1 MNDLTSPKYDQIS
14 KPGPQ
19 DYATHALS
27 AATWKAYQNDLN
39 HFLAWG
45 GVIPAS
51 EGMVADYLTE
61 QAPRFSTSTLKR
73 RLVAISKAHRMA
85 SHTDPVRSQIVQLT
99 MRGIRRVHGKPQS
112 QVSPIMK
119 DDLIVMLSHMPDNL
133 KGCRDRAL
141 LLTGFCAALRRS
153 ELASIRCEDIEISN
167 QGIVLTLPRS
177 KTDQFSDGRKIGI
190 PRGRGKIC
198 PVSSLEAWL
207 EHSGL
212 TTGPLFRAISKGMT
226 LSFAQISDRAI
237 ANIVKDYA
245 LKAGLDPAKY
255 SGHSLRSGLC
265 SSAAQHGYSSWV
277 IRKQSGHKTD
287 AMLYRYIR
295 IGDLFTDN
303 AAALF

>member
-1 MNDLTSPKYDQIS
+1 MNDLISSKYNQTIKS
-14 KPGPQ
+14 EPQ

-39 HFLAWG
+39 HFLAWK
-45 GVIPAS
+45 GVIPAT

-61 QAPRFSTSTLKR
+61 HAPRFSIATLKR
-73 RLVAISKAHRMA
+73 RLVALSKAHCMA
-85 SHTDPVRSQIVQLT
+85 GYTDPVQSQIVQLT
-99 MRGIRRVHGKPQS
+99 MWGIRRVHGKPQS
-112 QVSPIMK
+112 QVSPVMK

-177 KTDQFSDGRKIGI
+177 KTDQFGEGRKIGI

-198 PVSSLEAWL
+198 PVASLEVWL

-212 TTGPLFRAISKGMT
+212 TTGPLFRAISKGMA
-226 LSFAQISDRAI
+226 LGAVQISDRAI
-237 ANIVKDYA
+237 ANIVKEYA
-245 LKAGLDPAKY
+245 LKAGLDPTKY
-255 SGHSLRSGLC
+255 SGHSLRSGLAT
-265 SSAAQHGYSSWV
+265 SAAEQGFSSWE
-277 IRKQSGHKTD
+277 IRRQTGHASD
-287 AMLYRYIR
+287 QMLQRYIR
-295 IGDLFTDN
+295 LGSLFQRN

>member
-1 MNDLTSPKYDQIS
+1 MGTVVKEKDGRFRVRIRRKVRGVLIDKSARFERLTDARKWDQQIEAEITAGKFFKTLEAEQHTLNDVLLRYKQ
-14 KPGPQ
+14 
-19 DYATHALS
+19 HLALE
-27 AATWKAYQNDLN
+27 N
-39 HFLAWG
+39 
-45 GVIPAS
+45 P
-51 EGMVADYLTE
+51 
-61 QAPRFSTSTLKR
+61 R
-73 RLVAISKAHRMA
+73 RLKTVKHLLDWWA
-85 SHTDPVRSQIVQLT
+85 
-99 MRGIRRVHGKPQS
+99 GK
-112 QVSPIMK
+112 
-119 DDLIVMLSHMPDNL
+119 LGNL
-133 KGCRDRAL
+133 KGCRDRAI

-153 ELASIRCEDIEISN
+153 ELAGIRCEDIEINN
-167 QGIVLTLPRS
+167 QGIVLTLRRS
-177 KTDQFSDGRKIGI
+177 KTDQFGEGRKIGI

-198 PVSSLEAWL
+198 PVASLEKWL

-212 TTGPLFRAISKGMT
+212 KTGPLFRAISKGMT
-226 LSFAQISDRAI
+226 LSVVQISDRAI